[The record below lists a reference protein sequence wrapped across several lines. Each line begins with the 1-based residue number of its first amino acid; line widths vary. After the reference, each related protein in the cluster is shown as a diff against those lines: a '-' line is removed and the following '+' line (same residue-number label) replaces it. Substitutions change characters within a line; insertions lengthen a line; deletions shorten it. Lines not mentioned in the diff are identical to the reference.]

1 MPKKLSN
8 ALKNWAISIVKKLI
22 KVLYNKTG
30 LVVQVRKDRNAS
42 IRNKRLN
49 LNIGCGPYFI
59 PGFVSVDY
67 IHEKYHG
74 SMKNRDIQKIKHYDM
89 RGGKLNFSD
98 QTVDNIYIS
107 HVIEHIEREYVDIFF

>member
-1 MPKKLSN
+1 M
-8 ALKNWAISIVKKLI
+8 KNWVISIVKKLI
-22 KVLYNKTG
+22 KILHNKTG

-42 IRNKRLN
+42 IRNKGLN

-74 SMKNRDIQKIKHYDM
+74 IMKTAGCSKD
-89 RGGKLNFSD
+89 
-98 QTVDNIYIS
+98 
-107 HVIEHIEREYVDIFF
+107 